1 MLEIKRLKMF
11 QCSSDPFTNVNKCVS
26 LLPPATKLGQGNI
39 FTGIC
44 DSVKG
49 GASLP
54 GGCLLPGGVSGPGRG
69 GCLVPGGCLFWGV
82 SGPRGVSAPDRARWR
97 PPGTATAAGGTH
109 PTGMHS
115 CFAYKF
121 ISFSWTIKK
130 SRTCLLKSATHNLLT
145 SSQKS

>member
-49 GASLP
+49 GASSQE
-54 GGCLLPGGVSGPGRG
+54 GVCSRGVSGPGEG
-69 GCLVPGGCLFWGV
+69 GVWSQGV
-82 SGPRGVSAPDRARWR
+82 SVLGVVWSQGVSAPDGARWR
-97 PPGTATAAGGTH
+97 PPGTAPVAGGTH

-130 SRTCLLKSATHNLLT
+130 SHTCLLKSATHNLLT